1 MIIRNIWHM
10 KLVKTF
16 LKIDLNALNVK
27 LSNVEYAKKILII
40 KVMIANSINNIKK
53 WKSANFVLKLNV
65 KTKNVL

>member
-1 MIIRNIWHM
+1 M

-27 LSNVEYAKKILII
+27 QNNVEYAKKILII

-53 WKSANFVLKLNV
+53 
-65 KTKNVL
+65 